1 MVRKLGLAP
10 VQRDGI
16 EHEFDLVVNLDEEH
30 LARVG
35 KTRVSSLDGYVE
47 ARPGLQLATMLHG
60 WLAGAPAAPAA
71 PPVPQ
76 AGPVLDKSAGS
87 CTKVQ
92 RTILRDLF
100 KVMAADEAAVVA
112 EKIRTYYG
120 VHSSLDLSESDVA
133 NLLGDTS
140 GRFGESFRALKLA
153 GTIAG

>member
-1 MVRKLGLAP
+1 M
-10 VQRDGI
+10 
-16 EHEFDLVVNLDEEH
+16 
-30 LARVG
+30 
-35 KTRVSSLDGYVE
+35 
-47 ARPGLQLATMLHG
+47 
-60 WLAGAPAAPAA
+60 
-71 PPVPQ
+71 
-76 AGPVLDKSAGS
+76 LDKSAGS
-87 CTKVQ
+87 CTRVQ

-140 GRFGESFRALKLA
+140 GRFGESFSLRALKLA